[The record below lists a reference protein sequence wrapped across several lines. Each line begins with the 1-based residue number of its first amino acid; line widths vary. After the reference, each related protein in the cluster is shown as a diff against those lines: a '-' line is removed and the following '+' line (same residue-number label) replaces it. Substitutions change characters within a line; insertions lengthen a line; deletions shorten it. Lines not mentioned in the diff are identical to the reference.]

1 MKKFALPIIV
11 FAVCVCFFNATT
23 EYVKADDLSETIEEQ
38 LGMIDFS
45 DLDEYFNDLTERND
59 FFTTVYNLLNG
70 NYELNFNSIF
80 DYVIS
85 IFFSNLSEVAPTFI
99 SIFAIAVFCG
109 LANNVK
115 SSFFSDE
122 IAGVVFFVC
131 FLAIL
136 LLFSAQFVVMYNDTG
151 NMIENIGRLNEIL
164 SPILLTLMVASG
176 GSASASIYKP
186 VVALLSGGIIH
197 IVLYLVLPLAMLNMV
212 FSIMSGFSESVK
224 LKKFADFFSSVIK
237 WVIGLSVTVFGIF
250 LSVQGIAAAGF
261 DGISIKAA
269 KYAIS
274 NSVPIIGGFLK
285 DGFDLV
291 VAGSVLIKN
300 SVGVAAVVSLFY
312 AIVSPVLQIAI
323 FSLMLKLTSA
333 LIEPVSDGRI
343 SELCSTISK
352 SITYLSVC
360 LLFVAFMFFITILL
374 MIFSANAF
382 I

>member
-1 MKKFALPIIV
+1 MKKFAVIV
-11 FAVCVCFFNATT
+11 IFLVVCACFFNTT
-23 EYVKADDLSETIEEQ
+23 EYAKADGLSETIEKQ

-45 DLDEYFNDLTERND
+45 DLDDYFNNLTERND
-59 FFTTVYNLLNG
+59 FFTTVYNLLKG
-70 NYELNFNSIF
+70 NYELNFNSVF
-80 DYVIS
+80 DYIVS
-85 IFFSNLSEVAPTFI
+85 VFFSNLSDVAPAFI

-109 LANNVK
+109 LVNNVK
-115 SSFFSDE
+115 GSFFSDE
-122 IAGVVFFVC
+122 IASIVFFVC
-131 FLAIL
+131 FLAII
-136 LLFSAQFVVMYNDTG
+136 LLFSSQFAVMYNDTSD
-151 NMIENIGRLNEIL
+151 MIENIGRLNEIL

-186 VVALLSGGIIH
+186 VVALISGGIIH
-197 IVLYLVLPLAMLNMV
+197 IVLYLVLPLAMLNMI
-212 FSIMSGFSESVK
+212 FSIMSCFSESVK

-237 WVIGLSVTVFGIF
+237 WIIGLSVTVFGIF

-274 NSVPIIGGFLK
+274 NSVPMIGGFLK

-300 SVGVAAVVSLFY
+300 SVGVAAVISLFY
-312 AIVSPVLQIAI
+312 AIVSPVLQIAV

-343 SELCSTISK
+343 SEFCSSISK
-352 SITYLSVC
+352 SVTYLSVC
-360 LLFVAFMFFITILL
+360 LLFVAFMFFIMILL

-382 I
+382 V